1 MLKEIPVNQL
11 RKGMFLSKLCGSW
24 LKHPFWKQAFLLEK
38 NADIQSIVNSG
49 IKSVVIDTSKGLDVE
64 AKQEVKQTPKPN
76 ENQSAQTVTPQKTS
90 MSAEWSKAKK
100 ICDQAKTA
108 VVQMFQEVRMG
119 NAVKL
124 DDVKPIVEDISS
136 SVIRN
141 PNALI
146 NVARLKTIDDY
157 TYMHSVAVCA
167 MMTALARQLG
177 LDEESVAA
185 AAQGGLL
192 HDLGKAS
199 IPNQI
204 LNKEGKLTDK
214 EFSLVRLHPKQ
225 GYDMLVGNDS
235 VTEQALDIALHHH
248 EKFDGTGYPDG
259 LKGEEI
265 SLFARMGAV
274 CDVYDALTSDR
285 CYKKGWAPAVA
296 IKRMASWKGHF
307 DPSILQA
314 FIKVLG
320 IYPVGALVR
329 LESER
334 LAVVL
339 EQSEQSLL
347 QPRVKVFFS
356 TKSKAPIETIELD
369 LASKNANDK
378 IISLEEPSNWNFKNL
393 DELWIP
399 SSH

>member
-1 MLKEIPVNQL
+1 
-11 RKGMFLSKLCGSW
+11 
-24 LKHPFWKQAFLLEK
+24 
-38 NADIQSIVNSG
+38 
-49 IKSVVIDTSKGLDVE
+49 
-64 AKQEVKQTPKPN
+64 
-76 ENQSAQTVTPQKTS
+76 
-90 MSAEWSKAKK
+90 
-100 ICDQAKTA
+100 
-108 VVQMFQEVRMG
+108 MFQEVRMG

-192 HDLGKAS
+192 HDLGKAA